1 MGNDYVRYELVCISY
16 IAHPRLE
23 WKREVKRLLAKYGF
37 DIVLGACYR
46 RNGAKFVT
54 EEDIVSYIAE
64 TKKQKESVCAYYAPA
79 TYGSCPFCDARNR
92 YAFCGGREENCR
104 HGYFKK
110 SE

>member
-1 MGNDYVRYELVCISY
+1 MGNDYVRYELACISNV
-16 IAHPRLE
+16 AHPRLE

-37 DIVLGACYR
+37 DNVLGACYR

-64 TKKQKESVCAYYAPA
+64 YEKKKESVCAYYAPA

-92 YAFCGGREENCR
+92 YAFCGGREKDCR
-104 HGYFKK
+104 HGCFKK